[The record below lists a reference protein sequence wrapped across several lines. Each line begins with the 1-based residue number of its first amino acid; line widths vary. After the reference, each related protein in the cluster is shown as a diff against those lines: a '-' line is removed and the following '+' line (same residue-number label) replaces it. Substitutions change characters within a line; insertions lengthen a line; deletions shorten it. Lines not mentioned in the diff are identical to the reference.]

1 MSSLRPYLAAVRA
14 TLTAALAVENFPSQ
28 VRQGCWT
35 GCAALTGRARPV
47 LRGRI

>member
-28 VRQGCWT
+28 VRLRQGNGHGLESVT
-35 GCAALTGRARPV
+35 E
-47 LRGRI
+47 